1 MDASD
6 RLRQLIA
13 LARGAMF
20 VASGLIVMF
29 GDLGPASDAES
40 HPAPLYDMVQEA
52 IAAFGTLPAGAL
64 LIAFGVCLTALLFR
78 AVKRSSLDW
87 RARAAMKEYTQ

>member
-13 LARGAMF
+13 LAMGAMF
-20 VASGLIVMF
+20 VASGLIVIF
-29 GDLGPASDAES
+29 GELSPASDAES
-40 HPAPLYDMVQEA
+40 HPAPLYEMVQDA
-52 IAAFGTLPAGAL
+52 IAAFGPLTTGVL
-64 LIAFGVCLTALLFR
+64 LIAFGVCVTALLFR